1 MNYNILTLALGL
13 LVSMLSCSKSTPN
26 QEEWVPLFNGKDF
39 SDWKIKFAGHPLG
52 KNPRNTFI
60 AKGNTISVN
69 YSEYKTFDNLYGH
82 MYYKTPFSHYKI
94 KFEYRFT
101 GKVVPG
107 GEVWNNRN
115 SGIML
120 HSQSP
125 ESNELNQK
133 FPISIELQLLGG
145 LNDNKPR
152 TTGNVC
158 TPGTIVKM
166 ADTLN
171 YKHCINSKSKTYF
184 GDQWVHAEAIV
195 AGGESMAF
203 IIEND
208 TVLNFTQSIL
218 HDGIPVN
225 DSLWQKKYWENLGIS
240 ETKDHWL
247 SKKGQIL
254 DNGYIALQAESH
266 AIDFKNIQL
275 LNLCGCKDKS
285 AKNYKSYFLK
295 HNSSKCIY

>member
-1 MNYNILTLALGL
+1 
-13 LVSMLSCSKSTPN
+13 
-26 QEEWVPLFNGKDF
+26 
-39 SDWKIKFAGHPLG
+39 
-52 KNPRNTFI
+52 
-60 AKGNTISVN
+60 
-69 YSEYKTFDNLYGH
+69 

-184 GDQWVHAEAIV
+184 GEKQK
-195 AGGESMAF
+195 
-203 IIEND
+203 II
-208 TVLNFTQSIL
+208 
-218 HDGIPVN
+218 G
-225 DSLWQKKYWENLGIS
+225 
-240 ETKDHWL
+240 
-247 SKKGQIL
+247 
-254 DNGYIALQAESH
+254 
-266 AIDFKNIQL
+266 
-275 LNLCGCKDKS
+275 
-285 AKNYKSYFLK
+285 FLK
-295 HNSSKCIY
+295 KVKF